1 MRAVLIAML
10 AVALYALEVGQVLP
24 DVVLGG
30 KIGKRVD
37 GKPFKSQDLRGKIWL
52 LIYSD
57 PDKKSLN
64 EDFFERV
71 KAKHFDRSRYGSV
84 AIVNM
89 AATWMPNFAISAL
102 LKSKQK
108 RYPDTIYV
116 KDYKKY
122 LVQRW
127 GLRDD
132 DMNVI
137 ILDKNLRVLF
147 VAHGKMNEEQQRRA
161 LRILER
167 EVNGDRAAL

>member
-10 AVALYALEVGQVLP
+10 AVALYALEVGEPLP
-24 DVVLGG
+24 GVVLDG
-30 KIGKRVD
+30 KIGKKVD

-64 EDFFERV
+64 EEFFEKV

-89 AATWMPNFAISAL
+89 AATWMPNFAISAIL
-102 LKSKQK
+102 RSKQK

-116 KDYKKY
+116 KDCKKY

-127 GLRDD
+127 GLKDD
-132 DMNVI
+132 DMNIVL
-137 ILDKNLRVLF
+137 LDKDLRVLF
-147 VAHGKMNEEQQRRA
+147 IAHGKMSKEQQRRA
-161 LRILER
+161 LQILER
-167 EVNGDRAAL
+167 KVNGD